1 MLLTD
6 FQHKKLYPFQNLSLG
21 FMLKIFFANFSLDI
35 LIKKKNECTQKALNS
50 PYMSTRAEG
59 IFFQASV
66 EVQNCRVKSSNNS

>member
-35 LIKKKNECTQKALNS
+35 LIKKKTNVHKK
-50 PYMSTRAEG
+50 R
-59 IFFQASV
+59 
-66 EVQNCRVKSSNNS
+66 